1 MTETKRRNRL
11 AGTNSPYLLAHAEN
25 PVDWYPW
32 GEEAL
37 ATAKAED
44 KPIFLS
50 IGYNACH
57 WCHVMERESFENEA
71 VADLLN
77 RYFVSVKVDREERP
91 DIDHIYM
98 QAVIALTGSGGWPM
112 SVFLTPDGKPFFAGT
127 YFPPKSIPGRPGFLH
142 LITELAKAYQESRDE
157 IVHSAKE
164 ITDNLAAGAR
174 TEVSSRAIDRRV
186 IEAAAQ
192 VYLSAFDSRF
202 GGFGPAP
209 KFPQASVLSFLFR
222 ASLLTG
228 NDKYTEAALIT
239 LDKMAQ
245 GGIYDQIGGGFH
257 RYATDPKW
265 LVPHF
270 EKMLYDNALLV
281 TPYLEAYQI
290 TGERRFLDTVT
301 GVLGYLRRE
310 MTAAEGG
317 LYSSQDADTDGEEG
331 KYYLWTRQEIED
343 CLGDDADWFCRYY
356 GVTAEGNIGDDNNI
370 LHRGDHSLAA
380 MKLSGL
386 PEMFSAER
394 LGRAKSILL
403 ARRQK
408 RPAPS
413 TDDKILASWNGLAIS
428 AFAQAYQVTGDDT
441 YLSSARRAADFV
453 LNHMT
458 DDEALFHSWRAG
470 NLLRVELLEDYAFV
484 IAGLID
490 LYQAT
495 FDLSFLTRA
504 RRLTDRAISQFD
516 DQGIFY
522 STPRGADNLIIR
534 PRDLNDGATPST
546 GSVMILNLQ
555 KLAAITGDP
564 VFSEEAKKSL
574 AAASGLAARLPQA
587 EATLL
592 MAGCFALSAPVEI
605 ALTGGVSAD
614 FVPFQ
619 KAVHTRFIPHKVMV
633 GGRGGDGSELPL
645 LQGRTGGET
654 PTCFVCRDGVCRLPV
669 IDPSRLESELAAVLQ
684 P

>member
-1 MTETKRRNRL
+1 MTQTKRRNRL
-11 AGTNSPYLLAHAEN
+11 VGSNSPYLLAHAEN

-32 GEEAL
+32 GDEAL
-37 ATAKAED
+37 AKAKAED

-57 WCHVMERESFENEA
+57 WCHVMERESFENKA
-71 VADLLN
+71 VADFLN
-77 RYFVSVKVDREERP
+77 RHFVSIKVDREERP

-112 SVFLTPDGKPFFAGT
+112 SVFLTPEGKPFFAGT
-127 YFPPKSIPGRPGFLH
+127 YFPPHSIPGRPGFLH
-142 LITELAKAYQESRDE
+142 LITELAKAYQESREE
-157 IVHSAKE
+157 IIHSAKE
-164 ITDNLAAGAR
+164 ITENLAASAQAS
-174 TEVSSRAIDRRV
+174 VPARAIDRRV

-202 GGFGPAP
+202 GGFGAAP

-222 ASLLTG
+222 ASLVTG
-228 NDKYTEAALIT
+228 NGKYTEAALTT

-281 TPYLEAYQI
+281 TPYLEAFQI
-290 TGERRFLDTVT
+290 TGEKRFLDVVH
-301 GVLGYLRRE
+301 GILGYLRHE
-310 MTAAEGG
+310 MTSPEGG

-331 KYYLWTRQEIED
+331 KYYLWNREEIET
-343 CLGDDADWFCRYY
+343 CLKNDADWFCRYY
-356 GVTAEGNIGDDNNI
+356 GVTAEGNIGDGDNI
-370 LHRGDHSLAA
+370 LHRGDHSIFS
-380 MKLSGL
+380 MKAIGMSDTGL
-386 PEMFSAER
+386 VER
-394 LGRAKSILL
+394 LDRTKALL
-403 ARRQK
+403 LEKRSN

-413 TDDKILASWNGLAIS
+413 TDDKILSSWNGLAIS
-428 AFAQAYQVTGDDT
+428 AFAQAYQVTGDDE
-441 YLSSARRAADFV
+441 YLASARQATGFV
-453 LNHMT
+453 LTHMT
-458 DDEALFHSWRAG
+458 DGETLFHSWRAG

-495 FDLSFLTRA
+495 FDLSCLTRA
-504 RRLTDRAISQFD
+504 RRLTDRAISQFS

-522 STPRGADNLIIR
+522 STPRGADHLIVR
-534 PRDLNDGATPST
+534 PRDLTDGATPST

-555 KLAAITGDP
+555 KLAAITGDKALA
-564 VFSEEAKKSL
+564 ENAQKSL
-574 AAASGLAARLPQA
+574 AAVSGLAARLPQA

-605 ALTGGVSAD
+605 ALTGGAAAD
-614 FVPFQ
+614 FAPFQ
-619 KAVHTRFIPHKVMV
+619 KAVHTRFIPHKVIV
-633 GGRGGDGSELPL
+633 GGRNGDGSELPL
-645 LQGRTGGET
+645 LQGRSGVET

-669 IDPSRLESELAAVLQ
+669 TDPSRLENELAAVLQ